1 MIKNTPEEITVDAE
15 VTIDADAATVWRALT
30 EGEELKRWFPLDA
43 RVTPGEGGA
52 IWFSFGEGMDW
63 EAPIALWEP
72 NRHLRTVDPPPSK
85 AAIDYYIESKGG
97 QTVLRIV
104 QSGFAADAWDDEIET
119 LDGGWRAFLA
129 TLRNYLEQHRGEPR
143 ALAYFRHPSVPLERR
158 EAFPRML
165 DALGVALAGE
175 GERFAGPLFEGV
187 ADISAPPVNF
197 SGALENLGR
206 GFLMIELEPG
216 RGSCRPSVWVSLYG
230 DEMAHAP
237 ALQERLRDLVT
248 SAFHTAVGNH

>member
-1 MIKNTPEEITVDAE
+1 MSDEKKVEAEI
-15 VTIDADAATVWRALT
+15 TIDADAATVWRALS

-52 IWFSFGEGMDW
+52 LWLSFGEGMDW

-85 AAIDYYIESKGG
+85 AAVDYYIEARGG

-104 QSGFAADAWDDEIET
+104 QSGFGADAWDDELET
-119 LDGGWRAFLA
+119 LNGGWRAFLA

-143 ALAYFRHPSVPLERR
+143 AMAYFRHPVVKLERS
-158 EAFPRML
+158 EVFPRML
-165 DALGVALAGE
+165 QALGVPLVNE
-175 GERFAGPLFEGV
+175 GEHFSGPLFEGI

-206 GFLMIELEPG
+206 GFLMIEIEPG
-216 RGSCRPSVWVSLYG
+216 RGQCRPAVWVSLYG
-230 DEMAHAP
+230 EAMSQAP
-237 ALQERLRDLVT
+237 ALQERLSAIVT
-248 SAFHTAVGNH
+248 AAFSQ